1 MINEWFHPAGR
12 LARDGFDSV
21 VDADIDGW
29 AHTGFRSVTLG
40 DVSALAI
47 PSAPRADLAAS
58 PNEQNP
64 TSIDLPAVAVERV
77 LVPLAGESFTVEYT
91 LSDGSA
97 GSQSLTGRASVFHGP
112 ADCLYLPTGARAT
125 LSSTA
130 GRIAIAEAPTT
141 ETRPVQLLPAAEV
154 PVELR
159 GSGISSRQV
168 HNFATPA
175 GLDCVKIIA
184 CEVITPG
191 GNWSSYPPHKHD
203 EAIPGSESRL
213 EEIYYF
219 ETAVSR
225 GSKAPAE
232 ADPFSLFSTYS
243 SGAGEITTSATVRT
257 GDIAL
262 VPYGYHGPLAA
273 APGYDNYYLNVM
285 AGPDE
290 ERVWLISDDPAHGW
304 VREEWE
310 ALEFDSRLPY
320 TSDST
325 GSAADD
331 SETSKEK

>member
-12 LARDGFDSV
+12 LAHEGFDSV
-21 VDADIDGW
+21 VDAAIDGW

-40 DVSALAI
+40 DA
-47 PSAPRADLAAS
+47 
-58 PNEQNP
+58 NP
-64 TSIDLPAVAVERV
+64 TSIDLPTAAVERV
-77 LVPLAGESFTVEYT
+77 LVPLAGESFTVDYT
-91 LSDGSA
+91 LADGTT
-97 GSQSLTGRASVFHGP
+97 GSQALTGRTSVFHGP
-112 ADCLYLPTGARAT
+112 ADCLYLPTGAHASV
-125 LSSTA
+125 SSAA

-141 ETRPVQLLPAAEV
+141 EARPVQFLPAAEV

-225 GSKAPAE
+225 GSNAPEA

-243 SGAGEITTSATVRT
+243 SDAGEITTSATVRS

-285 AGPDE
+285 AGPDA

-304 VREEWE
+304 VRDEWE
-310 ALEFDSRLPY
+310 DLEFDSRLPY
-320 TSDST
+320 TGDSA
-325 GSAADD
+325 GSAAT

>member
-1 MINEWFHPAGR
+1 MINEWFYPRGE
-12 LARDGFDSV
+12 LARDGFESV
-21 VDADIDGW
+21 VDSTLPGW
-29 AHTGFRSVTLG
+29 AHTGFRAATLG
-40 DVSALAI
+40 GDQ
-47 PSAPRADLAAS
+47 PSSVELAA
-58 PNEQNP
+58 E
-64 TSIDLPAVAVERV
+64 AVERV
-77 LVPLAGESFTVEYT
+77 FVPLAGESFTVDYV
-91 LSDGSA
+91 LADGTT
-97 GSQSLTGRASVFHGP
+97 GSQELAGRTSVFHGP
-112 ADCLYLPTGARAT
+112 ADCLYLPTGSSAT
-125 LSSTA
+125 VTSA
-130 GRIAIAEAPTT
+130 KGRISVSEAPTT
-141 ETRPVQLLPAAEV
+141 ETRPVQHLPAAEV

-203 EAIPGSESRL
+203 EAIAGSESRL

-225 GSKAPAE
+225 ASNAPAE

-243 SGAGEITTSATVRT
+243 SAAGEITTSATVRT

-285 AGPDE
+285 AGPDD
-290 ERVWLISDDPAHGW
+290 ERIWLISDDPAHGW
-304 VREEWE
+304 VREEWND
-310 ALEFDSRLPY
+310 LEFDSRLPY
-320 TSDST
+320 T
-325 GSAADD
+325 AD
-331 SETSKEK
+331 EQNPA

>member
-1 MINEWFHPAGR
+1 MINEWLHPSGS
-12 LARDGFDSV
+12 LAREGFDSV
-21 VDADIDGW
+21 VDAQIDGW

-40 DVSALAI
+40 DASAPAV
-47 PSAPRADLAAS
+47 PSAPRTGSAAS
-58 PNEQNP
+58 ANDAHP
-64 TSIDLPAVAVERV
+64 TTVDLPAAAVERV
-77 LVPLAGESFTVEYT
+77 LVPLAGESFTVDYT
-91 LSDGSA
+91 LPDGST
-97 GSQSLTGRASVFHGP
+97 GSQELTGRTSVFHGP
-112 ADCLYLPTGARAT
+112 ADCLYLPTGASAT
-125 LSSTA
+125 VSSA
-130 GRIAIAEAPTT
+130 SGRIAVAEAPTA
-141 ETRPVQLLPAAEV
+141 EARPVQFLPAAEV

-159 GSGISSRQV
+159 GAGISSRQV

-184 CEVITPG
+184 CEVITPS

-203 EAIPGSESRL
+203 EAIEGSESRL

-225 GSKAPAE
+225 ESQAPEA

-243 SGAGEITTSATVRT
+243 SNAGEITTSATVRT

-304 VREEWE
+304 VRDEWE
-310 ALEFDSRLPY
+310 DLEVDSRLPY
-320 TSDST
+320 TDAS
-325 GSAADD
+325 
-331 SETSKEK
+331 SKEK

>member
-1 MINEWFHPAGR
+1 MINEWFHPRGT
-12 LARDGFDSV
+12 LARDGFESV
-21 VDADIDGW
+21 VDSNLPGW
-29 AHTGFRSVTLG
+29 AHTGFRAAALG
-40 DVSALAI
+40 TAATSTHDGTDGGAAPAGA
-47 PSAPRADLAAS
+47 PSAV
-58 PNEQNP
+58 E
-64 TSIDLPAVAVERV
+64 LPSAEVERV
-77 LVPLAGESFTVEYT
+77 LVPLAGESFTVDYV
-91 LSDGSA
+91 LADGTT
-97 GSQSLTGRASVFHGP
+97 GSQELLGRASVFHGP
-112 ADCLYLPTGARAT
+112 ADCLYLPTGASASV
-125 LSSTA
+125 SSAA
-130 GRIAIAEAPTT
+130 GRIAIAEAPTA
-141 ETRPVQLLPAAEV
+141 ESRPVQYLPAAEV

-203 EAIPGSESRL
+203 EAIAGSESRL

-225 GSKAPAE
+225 ASNAPAE

-243 SGAGEITTSATVRT
+243 SDAGEITTSATVRT

-285 AGPDE
+285 AGPDD

-304 VREEWE
+304 VREEWDD
-310 ALEFDSRLPY
+310 LEFDSRLPY
-320 TSDST
+320 TS
-325 GSAADD
+325 GEQADTAGD
-331 SETSKEK
+331 APETPKEK

>member
-1 MINEWFHPAGR
+1 MINEWFHPHGS

-21 VDADIDGW
+21 VDSTITGW
-29 AHTGFRSVTLG
+29 AHTGFRAATL
-40 DVSALAI
+40 D
-47 PSAPRADLAAS
+47 
-58 PNEQNP
+58 PN
-64 TSIDLPAVAVERV
+64 TSTSLELPAAAVERV
-77 LVPLAGESFTVEYT
+77 FVPLAGRSFTVDYT
-91 LSDGSA
+91 LTDGST
-97 GSQSLTGRASVFHGP
+97 GSQTLAGRTSVFHGP
-112 ADCLYLPTGARAT
+112 ADCLYLPTGSQAT
-125 LSSTA
+125 VTAEA

-141 ETRPVQLLPAAEV
+141 ESRPVQHLPAAEV

-191 GNWSSYPPHKHD
+191 GNWSSCPPHKHD
-203 EAIPGSESRL
+203 EAVPGAESRL

-225 GSKAPAE
+225 ASAAPAE

-243 SGAGEITTSATVRT
+243 SAAGEITTSATVRT

-262 VPYGYHGPLAA
+262 VPFGYHGPLAA

-285 AGPDE
+285 AGPDD

-310 ALEFDSRLPY
+310 NLEFDSRLPY
-320 TSDST
+320 TADST
-325 GSAADD
+325 TA
-331 SETSKEK
+331 KEN

>member
-1 MINEWFHPAGR
+1 MINEWFHPQGS
-12 LARDGFDSV
+12 LTRDGFDSV
-21 VDADIDGW
+21 VDSTLPGW
-29 AHTGFRSVTLG
+29 QHTGFRAATLG
-40 DVSALAI
+40 GNA
-47 PSAPRADLAAS
+47 
-58 PNEQNP
+58 P
-64 TSIDLPAVAVERV
+64 TSIELAAEAVERV
-77 LVPLAGESFTVEYT
+77 LVPLAGESFAVDYV
-91 LSDGSA
+91 LADGTT
-97 GSQSLTGRASVFHGP
+97 GSQELTGRTSVFHGP
-112 ADCLYLPTGARAT
+112 ADCLYLPTGSSAT
-125 LSSTA
+125 VTSA
-130 GRIAIAEAPTT
+130 NGRIAIAEASTT
-141 ETRPVQLLPAAEV
+141 ETRPVQCLPAAEV

-219 ETAVSR
+219 ETEVSR
-225 GSKAPAE
+225 DSNAPAA

-243 SGAGEITTSATVRT
+243 STAGEITTSATVRT

-262 VPYGYHGPLAA
+262 VPFGYHGPLAA

-285 AGPDE
+285 AGPDD

-304 VREEWE
+304 VRKEWDD
-310 ALEFDSRLPY
+310 LEFDSRLPY
-320 TSDST
+320 TPTDLPT
-325 GSAADD
+325 
-331 SETSKEK
+331 TSKEK

>member
-1 MINEWFHPAGR
+1 MINEWFHPAGS
-12 LARDGFDSV
+12 LAHEGFDSV
-21 VDADIDGW
+21 VDAAIDGW

-40 DVSALAI
+40 DA
-47 PSAPRADLAAS
+47 
-58 PNEQNP
+58 NP
-64 TSIDLPAVAVERV
+64 TSIDLPAAAVERV
-77 LVPLAGESFTVEYT
+77 FVPLAGESFTVDYT
-91 LSDGSA
+91 LSDGTT
-97 GSQSLTGRASVFHGP
+97 GGQSLTGRASVFHGP
-112 ADCLYLPTGARAT
+112 ADCLYLPTGAHASV
-125 LSSTA
+125 SSAA

-141 ETRPVQLLPAAEV
+141 EARPVQFLPAAEV

-225 GSKAPAE
+225 GSNAPEA

-243 SGAGEITTSATVRT
+243 SGAGEITTSATVRS

-285 AGPDE
+285 AGPDA

-304 VREEWE
+304 VRDEWE
-310 ALEFDSRLPY
+310 DLEFDSRLPY
-320 TSDST
+320 TGDSA
-325 GSAADD
+325 GSAAN

>member
-1 MINEWFHPAGR
+1 MINEWFHPQGSLTR
-12 LARDGFDSV
+12 EGFDSV
-21 VDADIDGW
+21 VDSTLPGW
-29 AHTGFRSVTLG
+29 QHTGFRAATLG
-40 DVSALAI
+40 GSA
-47 PSAPRADLAAS
+47 
-58 PNEQNP
+58 P
-64 TSIDLPAVAVERV
+64 TSIELDAEAVERV
-77 LVPLAGESFTVEYT
+77 LVPLAGESFTVDYVLT
-91 LSDGSA
+91 DGST
-97 GSQSLTGRASVFHGP
+97 GGQELTGRTSVFHGP
-112 ADCLYLPTGARAT
+112 ADCLYLPTGSSAT
-125 LSSTA
+125 VTSA
-130 GRIAIAEAPTT
+130 NGRISVSEAPTT
-141 ETRPVQLLPAAEV
+141 EARPVQYLPAAEV

-225 GSKAPAE
+225 GSNAPTE

-243 SGAGEITTSATVRT
+243 SAAGEITTSATVRT

-285 AGPDE
+285 AGPDD

-304 VREEWE
+304 VREEWDD
-310 ALEFDSRLPY
+310 LEFDTRLPY
-320 TSDST
+320 TP
-325 GSAADD
+325 ADLP
-331 SETSKEK
+331 STSKEK

>member
-1 MINEWFHPAGR
+1 MINEWFHPQGS
-12 LARDGFDSV
+12 LTRDGFDSV
-21 VDADIDGW
+21 VDSTLPGW
-29 AHTGFRSVTLG
+29 QHTGFRAATLG
-40 DVSALAI
+40 GNA
-47 PSAPRADLAAS
+47 
-58 PNEQNP
+58 P
-64 TSIDLPAVAVERV
+64 TSIELAAEAVERV
-77 LVPLAGESFTVEYT
+77 LVPLAGESFAVDYV
-91 LSDGSA
+91 LADGTT
-97 GSQSLTGRASVFHGP
+97 GSQELTGRTSVFHGP
-112 ADCLYLPTGARAT
+112 ADCLYLPTGSSAT
-125 LSSTA
+125 VTSA
-130 GRIAIAEAPTT
+130 NGRIAIAEASTT
-141 ETRPVQLLPAAEV
+141 ETRPVQCLPAAEV

-225 GSKAPAE
+225 DSNAPAE

-243 SGAGEITTSATVRT
+243 STAGEITTSATVRT

-262 VPYGYHGPLAA
+262 VPFGYHGPLAA

-285 AGPDE
+285 AGPDD

-304 VREEWE
+304 VRKEWDD
-310 ALEFDSRLPY
+310 LEFDSRLPY
-320 TSDST
+320 TPTDLPT
-325 GSAADD
+325 
-331 SETSKEK
+331 TSKEK

>member
-1 MINEWFHPAGR
+1 MINEWFHPQGS

-21 VDADIDGW
+21 VDSTLPGW
-29 AHTGFRSVTLG
+29 QHTGFRAATLG
-40 DVSALAI
+40 GSA
-47 PSAPRADLAAS
+47 
-58 PNEQNP
+58 P
-64 TSIDLPAVAVERV
+64 TSIELATEAVERV
-77 LVPLAGESFTVEYT
+77 LVPLAGESFSVDYV
-91 LSDGSA
+91 LADGTTS
-97 GSQSLTGRASVFHGP
+97 SQVLTGRTSVFHGP
-112 ADCLYLPTGARAT
+112 ADCLYLPTGASAT
-125 LSSTA
+125 VTSA
-130 GRIAIAEAPTT
+130 NGRIAIAEAPTT
-141 ETRPVQLLPAAEV
+141 ETRPVQYLPATEV

-203 EAIPGSESRL
+203 EAISGSESRL

-219 ETAVSR
+219 ETEVSR
-225 GSKAPAE
+225 GSNAPAA

-243 SGAGEITTSATVRT
+243 STAGEITTSATVRT

-304 VREEWE
+304 VRKEWDD
-310 ALEFDSRLPY
+310 LEFDSRLPY
-320 TSDST
+320 TP
-325 GSAADD
+325 ADRP
-331 SETSKEK
+331 STSKEN

>member
-1 MINEWFHPAGR
+1 MINEWFHSAGS
-12 LARDGFDSV
+12 LADEGFDSV
-21 VDADIDGW
+21 VDARISGW

-40 DVSALAI
+40 DASALAV
-47 PSAPRADLAAS
+47 PSAPRTGAPGSTGDAR
-58 PNEQNP
+58 P
-64 TSIDLPAVAVERV
+64 TSIDLPAGAVERV
-77 LVPLAGESFTVEYT
+77 LVPLAGEAFTVDYT
-91 LSDGSA
+91 LPDGTT
-97 GSQSLTGRASVFHGP
+97 GSQELTGRTSVFHGP
-112 ADCLYLPTGARAT
+112 ADCLYLPTGARAA
-125 LSSTA
+125 LSSA
-130 GRIAIAEAPTT
+130 SGRIAVAEAPTT
-141 ETRPVQLLPAAEV
+141 EARPVQFLPAAEV

-225 GSKAPAE
+225 GSQAPEA

-304 VREEWE
+304 VRDEWE
-310 ALEFDSRLPY
+310 DLEFDSRLPY
-320 TSDST
+320 TGVPD
-325 GSAADD
+325 AAA
-331 SETSKEK
+331 SSKEK

>member
-1 MINEWFHPAGR
+1 MINEWFHTAGS

-21 VDADIDGW
+21 VDAQIEGW
-29 AHTGFRSVTLG
+29 AHTGFRSLTLG
-40 DVSALAI
+40 DASALAV
-47 PSAPRADLAAS
+47 PSAPAGTTAEDKR
-58 PNEQNP
+58 P
-64 TSIDLPAVAVERV
+64 TSVDLPAEAVERV
-77 LVPLAGESFTVEYT
+77 FVPLAGESFTVDYT
-91 LSDGSA
+91 LSDGAS
-97 GSQSLTGRASVFHGP
+97 GSQELTGRTSVFHGP
-112 ADCLYLPTGARAT
+112 ADCLYLPTGAHAT
-125 LSSTA
+125 LTSSA
-130 GRIAIAEAPTT
+130 GRIAVAEAPTT
-141 ETRPVQLLPAAEV
+141 EVRPVQFLPAEEV

-225 GSKAPAE
+225 GSQAPAA

-243 SGAGEITTSATVRT
+243 SAAGDITTSATVRT

-285 AGPDE
+285 AGPDDD
-290 ERVWLISDDPAHGW
+290 RIWLISDDPAHGW

-310 ALEFDSRLPY
+310 NLEFDSRLPF
-320 TSDST
+320 TAQT
-325 GSAADD
+325 L
-331 SETSKEK
+331 ETSKEK